1 METRPDGFTMT
12 QARNK
17 FAKVLASEASRSIG
31 ISRQAWHKWVRKLC
45 IRPEVIHAR
54 LHYYTQSQVE
64 EVRNA
69 RRPKG

>member
-1 METRPDGFTMT
+1 MS

-17 FAKVLASEASRSIG
+17 FAKVLASEASRSLG
-31 ISRQAWHKWVRKLC
+31 ISRQAWHKWVQKLE
-45 IRPEVIHAR
+45 IQPQVQHAR

-69 RRPKG
+69 RRQKG